1 MSHALNPG
9 QPIVRKRALF
19 GLLDADGWGWA
30 TVKALFWFLVIIL
43 TLGYIPDRAYYFTVN
58 KTLDLGILA
67 WSPINFCAPE
77 NVSLPCPPPPGSVVP
92 WQSSPAQLNLPAAR
106 TGGTAVIVG
115 KSILYVGGSDGQAAT
130 ASTEIAPKVG
140 TDNMGAWSA
149 GPALP
154 APRTK
159 VAVGIVSGSVYAIG
173 GNDSSGKPT
182 TTAYQLKVDQTT
194 GALSD
199 WKAVDSLA
207 LPEARAGA
215 TLVVLGDGLL
225 LIGGNGPDGKPATT
239 VWKTTDSST
248 GLGPWTV
255 QAPLPDGVTDAAG
268 FQAGDYVWL
277 IGGTDAHGAVG
288 AVQRGTVGTSPTPA
302 PVAGTSAAPTGSA
315 GASAAPAAS
324 PGASS
329 APAASPG
336 ASSAPS
342 ITPPDLS
349 QKLLRWAVNSSAN
362 LPAAR
367 TATSGFTANG
377 TIYVVGGSDGT
388 SPRPELY
395 WAIPDASGNIPEWK
409 HLKETDLPAGRSAAS
424 PVVDGSVVFL
434 IGGSTA
440 DGVRADSVRANLAPQ
455 EPFFQLGLVGAT
467 VPALMINGEI
477 GQQLGYL
484 NAAGAGTLDFAILI
498 AIGWAF
504 AHKETVRAWV
514 DRRRAARRH

>member
-30 TVKALFWFLVIIL
+30 TVKALFWFLVIIM

-58 KTLDLGILA
+58 KTLDLGLLA

-77 NVSLPCPPPPGSVVP
+77 NVTLPCPPPPGAVVP
-92 WQSSPAQLNLPAAR
+92 WQSSPAQLDLPAAR
-106 TGGTAVIVG
+106 TGGTAVVVG

-130 ASTEIAPKVG
+130 ASVEMAPKVG
-140 TDNMGAWSA
+140 TDNFGTWTA

-154 APRTK
+154 APRTRA
-159 VAVGIVSGSVYAIG
+159 AVGVVSGSLYAIG
-173 GNDSSGKPT
+173 GNDASGKPT
-182 TTAYQLKVDQTT
+182 ATTYQLTIDQTT

-225 LIGGNGPDGKPATT
+225 LIGGTGPDGKPAST
-239 VWKTTDSST
+239 VWKSTDSST

-255 QAPLPDGVTDAAG
+255 QAPLPDAVTDATG

-277 IGGTDAHGAVG
+277 IGGTDANGAVG
-288 AVQRGTVGTSPTPA
+288 AVQRGTVGTSSAPA
-302 PVAGTSAAPTGSA
+302 TASPGASTAPAASA
-315 GASAAPAAS
+315 GASAAP
-324 PGASS
+324 
-329 APAASPG
+329 
-336 ASSAPS
+336 S
-342 ITPPDLS
+342 ITAPDLS

-367 TATSGFTANG
+367 TAPAGFTANG

-388 SPRPELY
+388 SPRSELY
-395 WAIPDASGNIPEWK
+395 WAIPDAGGNIPEWK
-409 HLKETDLPAGRSAAS
+409 HLKETDLPAGRAGAS
-424 PVVDGSVVFL
+424 PLVDGSVVFL

-440 DGVRADSVRANLAPQ
+440 GGVRADSLRANLAPQ

-484 NAAGAGTLDFAILI
+484 NAAGAGTVDFAILI

-504 AHKETVRAWV
+504 AHKETVRAFV
-514 DRRRAARRH
+514 ERRRAARRR